1 MRIEQLNNLPIWR
14 KISEGD
20 IHLVTRKDVQ
30 HLFNVMD
37 DGKKGYVSG
46 AATRMQLLALD
57 MLMLA
62 NGAALSCFGAVKR
75 QDIMTLQAVDAANLT
90 ENDLQAMLV
99 PESFSRQ
106 ELVKDVDKDGNS
118 KCSAARHGF
127 HARYIGEISL

>member
-1 MRIEQLNNLPIWR
+1 MRIEQLNNLPIWM

-20 IHLVTRKDVQ
+20 IHLVSRKDVQ
-30 HLFNVMD
+30 QLFNVMD

-46 AATRMQLLALD
+46 A
-57 MLMLA
+57 
-62 NGAALSCFGAVKR
+62 
-75 QDIMTLQAVDAANLT
+75 DIMTLQAVDAANLT

-99 PESFSRQ
+99 PESFSHQ

-127 HARYIGEISL
+127 YHILHIAEENRAVSRIEGVCRLILGHIRQRSCIKR